1 MDLSKLNLAEL
12 KDLQAQVGVEMKKRE
27 NSDIKK
33 ARSEINAIAQSLG
46 LSLKDLLGVNESKG
60 KVRKQTGKVAAQYRN
75 PQDASQEWTG
85 RGRQPGW
92 VKELVA
98 SGKNLMSAKISS

>member
-12 KDLQAQVGVEMKKRE
+12 KDLQAQIGAEMKSRE
-27 NSDIKK
+27 KSDIEK
-33 ARSEINAIAQSLG
+33 ARNDINAIAQSLG
-46 LSLKDLLGVNESKG
+46 MSLKDLLSASESKG
-60 KVRKQTGKVAAQYRN
+60 KVRKQAGKVAVQYRN

-92 VKELVA
+92 VKELLA
-98 SGKNLMSAKISS
+98 SGKNLMSAKVSS

>member
-12 KDLQAQVGVEMKKRE
+12 KDLQAQIGAEMKNRE
-27 NSDIKK
+27 KSEIEK
-33 ARSEINAIAQSLG
+33 ARNDINAIAQSLG
-46 LSLKDLLGVNESKG
+46 LSLKDLLGGSESKG
-60 KVRKQTGKVAAQYRN
+60 KVRKQTGKVAVQYRN

-92 VKELVA
+92 VKELLA
-98 SGKNLMSAKISS
+98 SGKNLMSAKVSS

>member
-12 KDLQAQVGVEMKKRE
+12 KDLQAQVGVEMKNRE
-27 NSDIKK
+27 KLDMEK
-33 ARSEINAIAQSLG
+33 ARSDINAIAQSLG
-46 LSLKDLLGVNESKG
+46 LSLKDLLGTSESTS
-60 KVRKQTGKVAAQYRN
+60 KVRKQTGKVAVQYRN

-92 VKELVA
+92 VKEFLA
-98 SGKNLMSAKISS
+98 SGKNLMSAKVSS

>member
-12 KDLQAQVGVEMKKRE
+12 KDLQAQVGVEMKNRE
-27 NSDIKK
+27 KSDMEK
-33 ARSEINAIAQSLG
+33 ARTDINAIAQSLG
-46 LSLKDLLGVNESKG
+46 LSLNDLLGTSEWKG
-60 KVRKQTGKVAAQYRN
+60 KVRKQTGKVAVQYRN
-75 PQDASQEWTG
+75 PQNASQEWTG

-92 VKELVA
+92 VKEFLA

>member
-12 KDLQAQVGVEMKKRE
+12 KDLQAQVGVEMKNRE
-27 NSDIKK
+27 KLDMEK
-33 ARSEINAIAQSLG
+33 ARSDINAIAQSLG
-46 LSLKDLLGVNESKG
+46 LSLKDLLGTTEAKS
-60 KVRKQTGKVAAQYRN
+60 KVRKQTGKVAVQYRN

-92 VKELVA
+92 VKEFLA
-98 SGKNLMSAKISS
+98 SGKNLMSAKVSN

>member
-12 KDLQAQVGVEMKKRE
+12 KDLQAQVGVEMKTRE
-27 NSDIKK
+27 KTDMEK
-33 ARSEINAIAQSLG
+33 ARADINAIAQSLG
-46 LSLKDLLGVNESKG
+46 LSLKDLLGTSESKG
-60 KVRKQTGKVAAQYRN
+60 KVCKQTGKVAVQYRN

-92 VKELVA
+92 VKQFLA
-98 SGKNLMSAKISS
+98 SGKNLMSAKVSS

>member
-1 MDLSKLNLAEL
+1 MDLSKLNLADL
-12 KDLQAQVGVEMKKRE
+12 KDLQAQVSVEMKNRE
-27 NSDIKK
+27 KSDIEK
-33 ARSEINAIAQSLG
+33 ARADINAIAQSLG
-46 LSLKDLLGVNESKG
+46 LSLKDLLGASESKS
-60 KVRKQTGKVAAQYRN
+60 KVRNQTGKVTAQYRN

-92 VKELVA
+92 VKELLA

>member
-12 KDLQAQVGVEMKKRE
+12 KDLQAQIGAEMKNRE
-27 NSDIKK
+27 KSEIEK
-33 ARSEINAIAQSLG
+33 ARNDINAIAQSLG
-46 LSLKDLLGVNESKG
+46 LSLKDLLGASESKG
-60 KVRKQTGKVAAQYRN
+60 KVRKQTGKVAVQYRN

-92 VKELVA
+92 VKELLA
-98 SGKNLMSAKISS
+98 SGKNLMSAKVTS

>member
-12 KDLQAQVGVEMKKRE
+12 KDLQAQVGVELKNRE
-27 NSDIKK
+27 KSEVEK
-33 ARSEINAIAQSLG
+33 ARNDIEAIAKSLG
-46 LSLKDLLGVNESKG
+46 ISLKDLLVASGTKG
-60 KVRKQTGKVAAQYRN
+60 KVTKPSGKVAAQYRN

-92 VKELVA
+92 VKELLA
-98 SGKNLMSAKISS
+98 SGKNLMSAKISG

>member
-12 KDLQAQVGVEMKKRE
+12 KDLQAQVSVELKNRE
-27 NSDIKK
+27 KSEIEK
-33 ARSEINAIAQSLG
+33 ARTDINTIAQSLG
-46 LSLKDLLGVNESKG
+46 LSLKDLLGASESKG
-60 KVRKQTGKVAAQYRN
+60 KVRKQAGKVAAQYRN

-92 VKELVA
+92 VKELLA

>member
-1 MDLSKLNLAEL
+1 
-12 KDLQAQVGVEMKKRE
+12 MKNRE
-27 NSDIKK
+27 NSDIVK

-46 LSLKDLLGVNESKG
+46 LSLKDLLAPSESEG
-60 KVRKQTGKVAAQYRN
+60 KVRKQTDKVAAQYRN

-92 VKELVA
+92 VRELLA
-98 SGKNLMSAKISS
+98 SGKNLMSAKIST

>member
-12 KDLQAQVGVEMKKRE
+12 KDLQAQVGLEMKNRE
-27 NSDIKK
+27 KSDMEK
-33 ARSEINAIAQSLG
+33 ARTEINAIAQSLG
-46 LSLKDLLGVNESKG
+46 LSLKDLLGASESKG
-60 KVRKQTGKVAAQYRN
+60 KVRKQTGKVAVQYRN

-92 VKELVA
+92 VKEFLA
-98 SGKNLMSAKISS
+98 SGKNLMSAKVSS

>member
-12 KDLQAQVGVEMKKRE
+12 KDLQAQIGTEMKSRE
-27 NSDIKK
+27 KSDIEK
-33 ARSEINAIAQSLG
+33 ARNDINEIAKSLG
-46 LSLKDLLGVNESKG
+46 LSLKDLLSANESKG
-60 KVRKQTGKVAAQYRN
+60 KVRKQTGKVAVQYRN

-92 VKELVA
+92 VKELLA
-98 SGKNLMSAKISS
+98 SGKNLMSAKVSS